1 MADYTVGPGGDFSS
15 LTAAARQVVSGDT
28 VNVLDGVYR
37 ELLVCRVP
45 GVTWR
50 AAEGHRPVIDG
61 GWNGG
66 RVDELVNQVAASA
79 PGVTVRGFTIQ
90 NSPGRGV
97 SISASDVTIENCR
110 IDNCSN
116 AGISA
121 NGKTAAGISGL
132 VVRGNIL
139 TRLGGGRLVGDRAN
153 GAMIFVRVMDS
164 VIAGN
169 VIRGGHG
176 EGINVDK
183 GSYRILVEGNHVENC
198 AHVYIYMNRCTD
210 CEVRG
215 NTMYNGRDET
225 YHHSEGWPAGIIC
238 GDEREGG
245 PGFPWQSGNRIVG
258 NLVVGT
264 GKLFQV
270 RNNLKDP
277 GGYDTQ
283 LLGHV
288 VAGNTFVAGPGT
300 EIGVEIMENLRGR
313 PHRDSVFRDNVVYGQ
328 VPSSC
333 NAPGVAF
340 LNNGWTVTPKRSMA
354 SDGDVYGDL
363 MLSAP
368 DAAGFAAD
376 NYRPRVGSPLIGAAS
391 DGTTIGALEPA
402 GDVEPPPVDPPLPD
416 YEWVIAALE
425 GNLEKLE
432 AAGLAIG
439 AAVIDTHELIDL
451 LKSAAG

>member
-1 MADYTVGPGGDFSS
+1 MTEYTVGPGGDFTGLS
-15 LTAAARQVVSGDT
+15 AAMRAVAPGDVVS
-28 VNVLDGVYR
+28 VLDGMYR
-37 ELLVCRVP
+37 ELLICKTP
-45 GVTWR
+45 GVVWQ
-50 AAEGHRPVIDG
+50 AAPGHKPVIDG
-61 GWNGG
+61 GWNG
-66 RVDELVNQVAASA
+66 RPVDGLVNQVAVSA
-79 PGVTVRGFTIQ
+79 PGVTVRGITIQ

-97 SISASDVTIENCR
+97 GISASDVTIENCR

-132 VVRGNIL
+132 VVRGNVL
-139 TRLGGGRLVGDRAN
+139 TRLGGGRMVGDRAN

-164 VIAGN
+164 VVSENGIY
-169 VIRGGHG
+169 GGHG

-183 GSYRILVEGNHVENC
+183 GSYRILVAGNHVENC
-198 AHVYIYMNRCTD
+198 AHVYIYLNRCSD

-215 NTMYNGRDET
+215 NTLYNGQDET
-225 YHHSEGWPAGIIC
+225 YHHAEGWAAGIIC
-238 GDEREGG
+238 GDERSGG

-288 VAGNTFVAGPGT
+288 IAGNTFVAGPGT
-300 EIGVEIMENLRGR
+300 ETGIEIMENLRGR

-333 NAPGVAF
+333 NAPGVVF
-340 LNNGWTVTPKRSMA
+340 VNNGWTVTPGRGMVSG
-354 SDGDVYGDL
+354 GDVYGDL

-368 DAAGFAAD
+368 DAEGFAAD
-376 NYRPRVGSPLIGAAS
+376 NYRPRPGSPLVGAAS
-391 DGTTIGALEPA
+391 DGTTIGALEA
-402 GDVEPPPVDPPLPD
+402 TVVEPPPTDPPEPD
-416 YEWVIAALE
+416 YGWLILELE
-425 GNLEKLE
+425 GHKERL
-432 AAGLAIG
+432 ASAGLAVADALIG
-439 AAVIDTHELIDL
+439 ADELIDL
-451 LKSAAG
+451 LRTKAG